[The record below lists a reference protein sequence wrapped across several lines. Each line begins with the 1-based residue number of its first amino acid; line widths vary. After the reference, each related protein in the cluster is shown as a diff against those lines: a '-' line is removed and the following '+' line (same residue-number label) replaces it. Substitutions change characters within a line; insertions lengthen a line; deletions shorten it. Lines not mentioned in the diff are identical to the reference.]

1 MIPFMPQINE
11 LVFQTTFGGVTGHPS
26 ECDLVD
32 QIVMSRPLV
41 CAIKLVQT
49 RLLREPGKK

>member
-1 MIPFMPQINE
+1 MTPFMPQINE
-11 LVFQTTFGGVTGHPS
+11 VVFQTTSGGVAGQPS

-32 QIVMSRPLV
+32 QIVMSRLLV

-49 RLLREPGKK
+49 RLLSEPGKK